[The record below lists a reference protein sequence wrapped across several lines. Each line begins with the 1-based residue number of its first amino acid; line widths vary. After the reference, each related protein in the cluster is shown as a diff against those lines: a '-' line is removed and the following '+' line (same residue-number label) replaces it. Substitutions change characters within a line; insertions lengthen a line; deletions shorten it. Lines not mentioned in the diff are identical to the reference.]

1 LQFHVL
7 DEFGRKVVV
16 EERHSIIILIAMVLL
31 IIGVVIQLIYTMSLL
46 LLNPYT
52 GFTSISSILLTLVY
66 VFVLNHL
73 RRKADMDVKIA
84 KFKTL
89 NGKTVVVRK
98 ISSFWFTL
106 GSIIVYVLIAFAIIG
121 LIASIITLSRVALL
135 CIVALIVLTILAR
148 VLNFLR
154 TRLDYEGEVF
164 RVVSEEGVILE
175 FYKERSFWITL
186 ALIITIIEAI
196 AIFLVATLITT
207 GLIDLP
213 TNLLTGS
220 LEHNGSEY
228 WITPEY
234 LRLTYGIGLFIAGIF
249 LLITAAMLNFLRICV
264 HVKIA
269 STSYSKTPSTKPIGE
284 KEGPPLI

>member
-1 LQFHVL
+1 MQFHVL

-31 IIGVVIQLIYTMSLL
+31 IIGVVIQLIYTTLL
-46 LLNPYT
+46 FMLSPYT
-52 GFTSISSILLTLVY
+52 GLTSILSILLTLVY

-73 RRKADMDVKIA
+73 RRKADMDVEIA

-89 NGKTVVVRK
+89 DGRTVVVRK

-106 GSIIVYVLIAFAIIG
+106 GLVIVYVLIALMIIG
-121 LIASIITLSRVALL
+121 LIVSLVTIPFIALL
-135 CIVALIVLTILAR
+135 YVIALIALIILAR
-148 VLNFLR
+148 VLYFLR

-196 AIFLVATLITT
+196 AIFLIAALIIT
-207 GLIDLP
+207 GSIGLP

-220 LEHNGSEY
+220 LEHGGLEHFTTY
-228 WITPEY
+228 DY
-234 LRLTYGIGLFIAGIF
+234 LRLAYGIGLFIAGIF
-249 LLITAAMLNFLRICV
+249 LLIIAAMLNFLRIRV

-269 STSYSKTPSTKPIGE
+269 STSYSKTPSTRPTGE